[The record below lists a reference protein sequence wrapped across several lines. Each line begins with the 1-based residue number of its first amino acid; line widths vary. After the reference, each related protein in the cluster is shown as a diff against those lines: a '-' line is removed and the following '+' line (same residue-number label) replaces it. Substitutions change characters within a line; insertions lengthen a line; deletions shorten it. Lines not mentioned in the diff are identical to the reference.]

1 MPRSVVKKTVK
12 PQALHQ
18 DPIVWGIAGA
28 YLVGMLMVGTI
39 GAMTNL
45 ASLKGNYN
53 RSEAAYIESQT
64 DLVNKEANTS
74 AAMQTPGAIP
84 GAENVLVNGSF
95 ENVVIRSQSKILVD
109 GTSGLGWKVAWAND
123 KPRQMS
129 LTRQPGVEILA
140 GYMGWQPSNG
150 SQFARFDTA
159 DLGARSARTQS
170 LVTLSQDVKAE
181 AGTYYLSFDFA
192 AQPKSGV
199 KDNEVEIKWDGKS
212 LGTVSADG
220 SKDTKPVWK
229 NHRYTV
235 KVTGTGGTL
244 EIVGKG
250 EENNQ
255 GNLLDNFILTPV
267 VK

>member
-1 MPRSVVKKTVK
+1 MPRAIKKTIK
-12 PQALHQ
+12 PQELHQ
-18 DPIVWGIAGA
+18 DPVVWGITGA

-39 GAMTNL
+39 AAMTNL
-45 ASLKGNYN
+45 ASLKGNYS
-53 RSEAAYIESQT
+53 RSEAAYDESQT
-64 DLVNKEANTS
+64 SLVSKEIS
-74 AAMQTPGAIP
+74 ASDAVQTPRAVP
-84 GAENVLVNGSF
+84 STENVLVNGGF
-95 ENVVIRSQSKILVD
+95 ENIVIRSQSKILVD
-109 GTSGLGWKVAWAND
+109 GTSQLGWKVTWAND

-140 GYMGWQPSNG
+140 GYMGWQASNG
-150 SQFARFDTA
+150 SQFARLDTA

-170 LVTLSQDVKAE
+170 LVSLSQDVKAD

-199 KDNEVEIKWDGKS
+199 KDNEVEIRWDGKS
-212 LGTVSADG
+212 LGTISADG

-235 KVTGTGGTL
+235 KVTGAGDKL
-244 EIVGKG
+244 EILGKG

-255 GNLLDNFILTPV
+255 GNLLDNFVLTPV